1 MLELIYST
9 KSAYV
14 KVFAHNKKGKSEVVT
29 VAENFLLERPGLQS
43 AGESP
48 HAEDRPPVRR

>member
-1 MLELIYST
+1 LLELIYST